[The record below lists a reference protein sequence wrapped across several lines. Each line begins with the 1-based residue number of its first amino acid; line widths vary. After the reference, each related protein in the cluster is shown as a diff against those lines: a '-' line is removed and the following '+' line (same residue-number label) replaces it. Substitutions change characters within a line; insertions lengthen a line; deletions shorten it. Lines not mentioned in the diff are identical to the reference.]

1 MEDSIHKSL
10 KRCAASVG
18 YTGRIRGI
26 SSSALGNKRVADFLQ
41 FIVEQLGPSNYV
53 SQSELDK

>member
-1 MEDSIHKSL
+1 MEDSTRKSL

-26 SSSALGNKRVADFLQ
+26 SNDALSNKRVAHFLQ
-41 FIVEQLGPSNYV
+41 FIVEQLGPSNYI